1 MRLNQVG
8 RVYRTPPVFDQR
20 VRITGYHDEVR
31 PLAVRGLGHEQPT
44 LLLTH
49 QMKTS
54 ASQVVDRYARRRVI
68 KNAIDFFHRDALSAS
83 VPMTID
89 LDLPLT
95 LIASGLYRLLAV
107 RLSNGKQPAKS
118 RTLFRNVAKAPAD
131 ITITDDH
138 IDVRLGRRANNP
150 FLLNAS
156 DDKTDIAVPWLGDRR
171 LRISCL

>member
-95 LIASGLYRLLAV
+95 LIVGGGPDVIGGGRHRDQDQIGHLDRGQGQFVTPGAPSITT
-107 RLSNGKQPAKS
+107 KS
-118 RTLFRNVAKAPAD
+118 LCSTAFRSRPSV
-131 ITITDDH
+131 
-138 IDVRLGRRANNP
+138 GRSMP
-150 FLLNAS
+150 M
-156 DDKTDIAVPWLGDRR
+156 TWTV
-171 LRISCL
+171 